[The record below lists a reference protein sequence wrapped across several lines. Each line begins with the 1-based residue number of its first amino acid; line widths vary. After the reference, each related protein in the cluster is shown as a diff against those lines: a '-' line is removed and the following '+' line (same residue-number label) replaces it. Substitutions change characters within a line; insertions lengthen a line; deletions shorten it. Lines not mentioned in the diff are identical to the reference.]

1 MLRGS
6 HVDAPRHRVR
16 EVTLDAI
23 AFTQMRQGHALM
35 AACCALY
42 LAWWAIFFWPK
53 VSGGEAHGALR
64 TIGIVAIVGAAACG
78 LLGATRVCG
87 GAASLASHEAV
98 VGCLVGA
105 VALYL
110 VLLDITQRVFQR
122 QPTTELVLF
131 VAWLGME
138 ALCALAL
145 GGDDKTGVATLVAV
159 LAVAGFAASL
169 VCYVL
174 YYRLDPL
181 PSFVDGC
188 IPLALIGIVSV
199 AVACTLPAA
208 V

>member
-1 MLRGS
+1 MND
-6 HVDAPRHRVR
+6 V
-16 EVTLDAI
+16 
-23 AFTQMRQGHALM
+23 AFEQMRQGHWLM

-53 VSGGEAHGALR
+53 VGGTEAQGPLR
-64 TIGIVAIVGAAACG
+64 TVGVVAILGAVVCG
-78 LLGATRVCG
+78 AWGATRTCG
-87 GAASLASHEAV
+87 GAAALAPGGATL
-98 VGCLVGA
+98 GCTAGA

-110 VLLDITQRVFQR
+110 VLLAVTQRVWQR

-145 GGDDKTGVATLVAV
+145 GHAGHAGTAAVVAL
-159 LAVAGFAASL
+159 LAVAGFVVSL

-174 YYRLDPL
+174 YYRLGAL

-188 IPLALIGIVSV
+188 IPLALIGVVSV
-199 AVACTLPAA
+199 VIALCVPVVA
-208 V
+208 